1 MKDLVEKI
9 EIRKIEKEQF
19 NEYKEKIEKI
29 HNENVFPKNGY
40 LMDEDYITNADFIF
54 VALFNDKVVGYASI
68 NTYDYEPD
76 EGDDIWIEIEK
87 NNIQVK
93 QIAISKEFQGLKIG
107 TLLLSKAKE
116 YAKSN
121 GINNI
126 YLYAS
131 GENKEAHKFYERNG
145 FKKSGTWSADEY
157 MGIKNFQSYFFAYND
172 NYKHTSMKKV

>member
-1 MKDLVEKI
+1 MKDLIKKI

-19 NEYKEKIEKI
+19 NKYKEELERI
-29 HNENVFPKNGY
+29 HNENVFPNNGY

-54 VALFNDKVVGYASI
+54 VASINNQIVGYESI

-76 EGDDIWIEIEK
+76 EGDDIWIKIEK
-87 NNIQVK
+87 NNIQIK

-107 TLLLSKAKE
+107 TLLLNKAKE
-116 YAKSN
+116 YAKSI

-131 GENKEAHKFYERNG
+131 GQNKKAHKFYERNG
-145 FKKSGTWSADEY
+145 FKKSGTWNADEY
-157 MGIKNFQSYFFAYND
+157 MGIKKFQSYLFAN
-172 NYKHTSMKKV
+172 NKF

>member
-1 MKDLVEKI
+1 MSENKLEKI

-19 NEYKEKIEKI
+19 NKYKEELERI
-29 HNENVFPKNGY
+29 HNENVFPNNGY

-54 VALFNDKVVGYASI
+54 VASINNKIVGYESI

-76 EGDDIWIEIEK
+76 EGDDIWIKIEK
-87 NNIQVK
+87 NNIQIK

-107 TLLLSKAKE
+107 TLLLNKAKE
-116 YAKSN
+116 YAKSI

-131 GENKEAHKFYERNG
+131 GQNKKAHKFYERNG
-145 FKKSGTWSADEY
+145 FKKSGTWNADEY
-157 MGIKNFQSYFFAYND
+157 MGIKNFQSYLFAN
-172 NYKHTSMKKV
+172 NKF

>member
-1 MKDLVEKI
+1 MSENMLEKI

-19 NEYKEKIEKI
+19 DEYKDEIEKI
-29 HNENVFPKNGY
+29 HIENVFPNNGY

-54 VALFNDKVVGYASI
+54 IVLLNNKIIGYASI
-68 NTYDYEPD
+68 NTLVYEPD
-76 EGDDIWIEIEK
+76 EGDNLWITIEK
-87 NNIQVK
+87 NNIQIK

-107 TLLLSKAKE
+107 TLLLDKAKE
-116 YAKSN
+116 YAKSK

-131 GENKEAHKFYERNG
+131 GKNTKAHKFYERNG

-157 MGIKNFQSYFFAYND
+157 MEIKNFQSYFFAY
-172 NYKHTSMKKV
+172 TEI